1 MNSLALALL
10 LAVSPDHA
18 AGTGFTKVT
27 VPSGVE
33 AIVQQKY
40 QADPDWWLS
49 GLHLVDLDADGDLD
63 LFLSAHGGGAVA
75 TLNSGGGV
83 FALAPGT
90 YPGSEIHLYYDGDED
105 GRADLTMT
113 HEDGGGRWWRNLSVP
128 GTLSFVA
135 TGVTRGGN
143 TARSQVL
150 FDVNEDGKV
159 DWLRGAPPGLHVDL
173 GNGTGGFAEASA
185 TLAIPGTHSNN
196 NANFLPS
203 DLDGDG
209 DVDLLAMVGGGYDDT
224 AGRTAFYR
232 NQGGTA
238 FVDATPGSGLPANGT
253 VVKGVGDFDH
263 DGDTDLIA
271 IENKTMPPVVYLNAG
286 AGTFTRLV
294 NAVSGIPAAT
304 LTYSAWGTAVTTDFD
319 NDGVLDVIMNGK
331 YYLKV
336 LRGTGGGRF
345 AYVNAAWGIRDDCA
359 CSVDDGLAF
368 GDIDADGDL
377 DIVGYRETWPTR
389 LIDVYRNDVAAG
401 RWVRVRAAGRAGNRG
416 AAGATIRLYAPGTQ
430 QLLWSEQVALYC
442 FQAANSY
449 YGRAQT
455 ERHFGLG
462 ERASVD
468 VEVAF
473 QPSGAVTRRNNVA
486 ANSVV
491 LISEPA
497 PDAIF
502 ADGFESGDLS
512 AWSTSQP

>member
-1 MNSLALALL
+1 MRTVL
-10 LAVSPDHA
+10 LAVALA
-18 AGTGFTKVT
+18 ASWESVEGAGFTKVT

-49 GLHLVDLDADGDLD
+49 GLHLVDLDNDGDLD
-63 LFLSAHGGGAVA
+63 FFLSAHTGGAVA
-75 TLNSGGGV
+75 TLNNGAGI

-90 YPGSEIHLYYDGDED
+90 YPDSEIHLYYDSDED

-113 HEDGGGRWWRNLSVP
+113 HEDGGGRWWRNLSAP
-128 GTLSFVA
+128 GTLSFAA
-135 TGVTRGGN
+135 TAVTRGGN

-150 FDVNEDGKV
+150 LDVNGDGKV
-159 DWLRGAPPGLHVDL
+159 DWLRGAPPGLHIDL
-173 GNGTGGFAEASA
+173 GNGAGGFAEASA
-185 TLAIPGTHSNN
+185 TLAISGTDSNN
-196 NANFLPS
+196 NANFLPG

-209 DVDLLAMVGGGYDDT
+209 DVDLLAMVGGGYENT
-224 AGRTAFYR
+224 AGRTVFYR
-232 NQGGTA
+232 NQGSMS
-238 FVDATPGSGLPANGT
+238 FVDATTSSGLPATGT
-253 VVKGVGDFDH
+253 VVKGIGDLDQ
-263 DGDTDLIA
+263 DGDPDLIA
-271 IENKTMPPVVYLNAG
+271 IENKKMPPVLYVNGG
-286 AGTFTRLV
+286 AGTFTRV
-294 NAVSGIPAAT
+294 ANAIAGVPAAT

-319 NDGVLDVIMNGK
+319 NDGVTDIIMNGK

-336 LRGTGGGRF
+336 LRGTGAGQF
-345 AYVNAAWGIRDDCA
+345 AYMNTAWGIRDDCA

-368 GDIDADGDL
+368 GDVDGDGDL

-389 LIDVYRNDVAAG
+389 LIDVYRNDLPASH
-401 RWVRVRAAGRAGNRG
+401 WLRVRPVGLAGNRG
-416 AAGATIRLYAPGTQ
+416 AAGARIRLYEAGTQ
-430 QLLWSEQVALYC
+430 QVLWSEQVALYC

-462 ERASVD
+462 QRASVD

-473 QPSGAVTRRNNVA
+473 ASGAVARRNNVP
-486 ANSVV
+486 ANSMV
-491 LISEPA
+491 LVSEPT

-512 AWSTSQP
+512 AWSVSNP